1 MIDWIERLP
10 DSVSGIGIA
19 ALAWLGFNY
28 AVLGERAMERYVG
41 PQAHTS
47 CIATLS
53 EPESRYVK
61 PKVPAVGKQLGLPE
75 LDVFLQEA
83 VDAATP
89 RFLTSAQKVA
99 MCECAV
105 SQTTGAL
112 RFDYA
117 LYTASFR
124 IFSPASIAN
133 VRSESL
139 RAVLSGACG
148 AIPSQEN

>member
-19 ALAWLGFNY
+19 ALAWFGFNY
-28 AVLGERAMERYVG
+28 AVLGERAMERYSTA
-41 PQAHTS
+41 QAQTS
-47 CIATLS
+47 CIAALG
-53 EPESRYVK
+53 EPESRYVR
-61 PKVPAVGKQLGLPE
+61 PRVPAVGRELGLPE
-75 LDVFLQEA
+75 LDALLQQA
-83 VDAATP
+83 IDAAAP
-89 RFLTSAQKVA
+89 RFLAPAQKVA

-105 SQTTGAL
+105 SQATGAL

-117 LYTASFR
+117 LHTASFR

-148 AIPSQEN
+148 PIPGQEN